1 MTEHYISI
9 YSQRLLQNDIFYII
23 EIIASNV
30 LQFIYLPTFVV
41 VDALALRE
49 LFPTVIIAR
58 PSPGHEMQDLDQ
70 NH

>member
-9 YSQRLLQNDIFYII
+9 YFQRLLQNDIFYIN

-30 LQFIYLPTFVV
+30 LQFIYLLLLFV

-49 LFPTVIIAR
+49 LPQTVIIAR
-58 PSPGHEMQDLDQ
+58 PSQVQALEQSH
-70 NH
+70 